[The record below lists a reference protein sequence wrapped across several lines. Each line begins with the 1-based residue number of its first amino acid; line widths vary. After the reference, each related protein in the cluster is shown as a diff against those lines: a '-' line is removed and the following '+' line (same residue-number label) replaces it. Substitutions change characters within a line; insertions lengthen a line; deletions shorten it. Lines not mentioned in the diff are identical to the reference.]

1 MLFWSS
7 MFSWIGLAEVIKDS
21 HSSFHGEGN
30 PIFMS
35 LSWIPYSAHS
45 SLHSIEG
52 GPVLEPIDL
61 LGVESVVQ
69 HNSVRATVSVV
80 STQFRGTPG
89 AKDSRPTM
97 ATLSSGLT

>member
-1 MLFWSS
+1 
-7 MFSWIGLAEVIKDS
+7 
-21 HSSFHGEGN
+21 
-30 PIFMS
+30 MS

-69 HNSVRATVSVV
+69 HNSVRATVSVCQHAIQGLKISNLGV
-80 STQFRGTPG
+80 TYIRMQLTTPG

-97 ATLSSGLT
+97 ATLSSGLTSS